1 MELESKSVSLC
12 DLVNPTSEGTPYLVC
27 MYVCKS
33 SKSASSIG
41 QESFLSTEEIE
52 DTKAQKPLD
61 LMYIF
66 ISQVPW
72 SEEITGWWKPH
83 IFNHSMTFVFG
94 IMIMIITVDW
104 IDLFLSTI
112 PRKKKV
118 CSPLSMW
125 FVVVQNTEYG

>member
-1 MELESKSVSLC
+1 MEPRRRGIGWMELESKSVSLC

-52 DTKAQKPLD
+52 DVSREREKHSD

-66 ISQVPW
+66 IS
-72 SEEITGWWKPH
+72 
-83 IFNHSMTFVFG
+83 
-94 IMIMIITVDW
+94 
-104 IDLFLSTI
+104 
-112 PRKKKV
+112 
-118 CSPLSMW
+118 
-125 FVVVQNTEYG
+125 